1 MKTSFCS
8 LGLLIFIALNGIQ
21 PTFANPSVSVNV
33 MSSASSLLL
42 DGEGGA
48 TTHVVKVSTL
58 SLATD
63 SSKGFTVAISSGNL
77 TKTGQQT
84 PIAYRV
90 TTVVSAANPPN
101 VGDFTVNS
109 GSNYTF
115 TTTQAGSQNRD
126 LYVLYTPATMQDP
139 GTYSAN
145 ITIAIVDNP

>member
-42 DGEGGA
+42 DGEGSA

-58 SLATD
+58 TLATD
-63 SSKGFTVAISSGNL
+63 ISKGFTVTISSGNL